1 MAKRDKEFEARMQGM
16 RYAFEYAKEK
26 GIDELEKEMHRRNYT
41 RIPLSVPESSMRK
54 FVEQVSTNV
63 YNMMLTA
70 FLYALHDTE
79 GFGGTRIK
87 RVKESFDKLV
97 QATYDLDY
105 MSNHY
110 VTMGDYARELNEL
123 YNVDIDV
130 DKVEYLQET
139 ADKDHVDYRMCRIDR
154 VLEVLK
160 EDGFADAAEYL
171 EQKLV

>member
-1 MAKRDKEFEARMQGM
+1 MKRDKEFEARMQGM
-16 RYAFEYAKEK
+16 RYAYEYAKEK
-26 GIDELEKEMHRRNYT
+26 GVEELEKEMLRRNYT
-41 RIPLSVPESSMRK
+41 RIPLSVPEKNMRS

-70 FLYALHDTE
+70 FLYALHDE
-79 GFGGTRIK
+79 FGFGAARIK
-87 RVKESFDKLV
+87 RVKESFDRLV
-97 QATYDLDY
+97 RATADLDY
-105 MSNHY
+105 MSAHY

-130 DKVEYLQET
+130 DRVDHLQEI
-139 ADKDHVDYRMCRIDR
+139 ADEDHADYRMCRIDR

-160 EDGFADAAEYL
+160 ADGYIDAAEYL

>member
-1 MAKRDKEFEARMQGM
+1 MKRDKEFEARMQGM

-26 GIDELEKEMHRRNYT
+26 GLDELEKEMLGRNYT
-41 RIPLSVPESSMRK
+41 RIPLSVPEKSMRK

-79 GFGGTRIK
+79 GFGGTRIR

-97 QATYDLDY
+97 QATADLDY
-105 MSNHY
+105 MSAHY

-130 DKVEYLQET
+130 DRVDHLQEI
-139 ADKDHVDYRMCRIDR
+139 ADEDHVDYRMCRIDR
-154 VLEVLK
+154 VLEVMRA
-160 EDGFADAAEYL
+160 DGFTDAADYL
-171 EQKLV
+171 ESKLK

>member
-1 MAKRDKEFEARMQGM
+1 MKRDREFEARMQGM

-26 GIDELEKEMHRRNYT
+26 GIDELEKEMLRRNYT
-41 RIPLSVPESSMRK
+41 GIPLNVPEKSMRK

-79 GFGGTRIK
+79 GFGGTRIR
-87 RVKESFDKLV
+87 RVKENFDKLV
-97 QATYDLDY
+97 QATADLDY
-105 MSNHY
+105 MSAHY

-130 DKVEYLQET
+130 DRVEHLQEI
-139 ADKDHVDYRMCRIDR
+139 ADEDHVDYRMCRIDR
-154 VLEVLK
+154 VLEVMRA
-160 EDGFADAAEYL
+160 DGFTDAADYL
-171 EQKLV
+171 ESKLK

>member
-1 MAKRDKEFEARMQGM
+1 MKRDKEFESRMQGM
-16 RYAFEYAKEK
+16 RYAYDYAKEN
-26 GIDELEKEMHRRNYT
+26 GIDELEKEMQRRNYT
-41 RIPLSVPESSMRK
+41 RIPLSVPEKNMRS
-54 FVEQVSTNV
+54 FVEQVSNNV

-70 FLYALHDTE
+70 FLYALHDE
-79 GFGGTRIK
+79 FGFGAARIK

-97 QATYDLDY
+97 RATADLDY
-105 MSNHY
+105 MSAHY

-130 DKVEYLQET
+130 DRVDHLQEI
-139 ADKDHVDYRMCRIDR
+139 ADEDHVDYRMCRIDR

-160 EDGFADAAEYL
+160 ADGYGDAAEYL

>member
-1 MAKRDKEFEARMQGM
+1 MKRDKEFEARMQGM
-16 RYAFEYAKEK
+16 RYAYEYAKDK
-26 GIDELEKEMHRRNYT
+26 GVDELEKEMQRRNYT
-41 RIPLSVPESSMRK
+41 QIPLSVPEKSMRN

-97 QATYDLDY
+97 KATYDLDY
-105 MSNHY
+105 MSAHY

-123 YNVDIDV
+123 YNVDIV
-130 DKVEYLQET
+130 DRVDHLQEI
-139 ADKDHVDYRMCRIDR
+139 ADEDHVDYRMCRIDR

-171 EQKLV
+171 ERKLV

>member
-16 RYAFEYAKEK
+16 RYAYEYAKEK
-26 GIDELEKEMHRRNYT
+26 GVEELEKEVQRRNYT
-41 RIPLSVPESSMRK
+41 RIPLNVPEKSMRN

-70 FLYALHDTE
+70 FLYALHDNF
-79 GFGGTRIK
+79 GFGAERIK
-87 RVKESFDKLV
+87 RVKASFDKLV
-97 QATYDLDY
+97 KATYDLDY
-105 MSNHY
+105 MSAHY

-130 DKVEYLQET
+130 DRVDHLQEI
-139 ADKDHVDYRMCRIDR
+139 ADEDHANYRMCRIDR

-160 EDGFADAAEYL
+160 ADGYVDAAEYL
-171 EQKLV
+171 ERKLV